1 MMYFDRFDIV
11 GAYNLFAALF
21 GWDHY
26 THGIIA
32 RVARL
37 WARRLPERVQDLSPN
52 AKVIFGGLARRHCP
66 AVVALGRFERRA
78 RGRAGAELGSF
89 ERLAVG
95 RCYLGG

>member
-26 THGIIA
+26 THGIVARIA
-32 RVARL
+32 RLRAH
-37 WARRLPERVQDLSPN
+37 RLPERVQDLSPN

-66 AVVALGRFERRA
+66 TVVALGRFERRA
-78 RGRAGAELGSF
+78 RGRAGAGLNRF
-89 ERLAVG
+89 ERAAVG

>member
-1 MMYFDRFDIV
+1 MYFDRFDIV

-21 GWDHY
+21 GWDDY
-26 THGIIA
+26 THGIIT

-37 WARRLPERVQDLSPN
+37 RARRLPEHVQGLSPN

-66 AVVALGRFERRA
+66 TVVALGRFERRA
-78 RGRAGAELGSF
+78 RGRVRAGLDRF
-89 ERLAVG
+89 ERAAVR